1 DVITKLS
8 RCHLCALGTA
18 SPKTCSTSQPCL
30 LSIFCHPGLLVPLQ
44 QAAEAE
50 GALQRRVVVVGSSVL
65 LAGPADAVHIH
76 SARWEYLNGSISRA
90 VVQYDEGSH
99 YVAIHPPYVG
109 RALFHP
115 PNGSLLLED
124 LQESDSG
131 IYKVTIN
138 LAERESLKVLL
149 DVLKP
154 VSRPQLWSSG
164 LVAKATG
171 EVLCEVVE
179 GRVDTITWK
188 KDGQALPRGRGFHVS
203 GSLSILHLRAVKKSD
218 CGSYSC
224 NASNG
229 ISWQETSLNVTVAG
243 LSPPLKDVLRIAVV
257 AVVFAAVSGWG
268 LVIPVCQSEKLRI
281 RGELWR
287 WLSAYTCGLVCV
299 SSILAGTAGLLWMRE
314 EGPSIA
320 VILPEIVLLYVIVVT
335 FLVAANVTFQPTK
348 LIQLKSTT
356 AQRTMGYTAPG
367 GVLLVV
373 LTSSFHIKN
382 IHHRHEDGCTAFVDV
397 TALAVSTAAVSALPL
412 LAIFLCYHTTQ
423 GWQNERDSS
432 CAEKERSSRSF
443 EMSLPNIKDPV
454 PTC

>member
-1 DVITKLS
+1 MTKLS
-8 RCHLCALGTA
+8 RCLLRALGTA
-18 SPKTCSTSQPCL
+18 SPKTCSISLPCL
-30 LSIFCHPGLLVPLQ
+30 LSVFFCRPGLLVPLQ
-44 QAAEAE
+44 QAVEAE

-76 SARWEYLNGSISRA
+76 SAQWEYLNGTVSRA
-90 VVQYDEGSH
+90 IVQYNEGSH
-99 YVAIHPPYVG
+99 NVAIHPPYVG

-115 PNGSLLLED
+115 SNGSLLLED

-131 IYKVTIN
+131 IYKVTFN
-138 LAERESLKVLL
+138 LAERESLKILL

-188 KDGQALPRGRGFHVS
+188 KDGQALPQGRGFYVS
-203 GSLSILHLRAVKKSD
+203 GNLSILHLRAVKKSD

-268 LVIPVCQSEKLRI
+268 LIFPVCQSEKLRI

-320 VILPEIVLLYVIVVT
+320 IILPEIVLLYVIVVT

-356 AQRTMGYTAPG
+356 AQRTMGYAAPG

-412 LAIFLCYHTTQ
+412 LAIFLCCPSGPLKCPCPSARILFQPARHWGCFTL
-423 GWQNERDSS
+423 G
-432 CAEKERSSRSF
+432 
-443 EMSLPNIKDPV
+443 
-454 PTC
+454 

>member
-1 DVITKLS
+1 MQLHRPIEL
-8 RCHLCALGTA
+8 LGT
-18 SPKTCSTSQPCL
+18 SWML
-30 LSIFCHPGLLVPLQ
+30 LAGLLVPLQ

-76 SARWEYLNGSISRA
+76 SACWEYLNGSISRA
-90 VVQYDEGSH
+90 VVQYDERSH

-171 EVLCEVVE
+171 EVLCKVVE

-243 LSPPLKDVLRIAVV
+243 LSPPLKNVLRIVVV

-268 LVIPVCQSEKLRI
+268 LVFPVCQSEKLRI
-281 RGELWR
+281 
-287 WLSAYTCGLVCV
+287 S
-299 SSILAGTAGLLWMRE
+299 
-314 EGPSIA
+314 PSIA
-320 VILPEIVLLYVIVVT
+320 IILPEIVLLYVIVVT

-356 AQRTMGYTAPG
+356 EQRTMGYTAPG

>member
-356 AQRTMGYTAPG
+356 
-367 GVLLVV
+367 
-373 LTSSFHIKN
+373 
-382 IHHRHEDGCTAFVDV
+382 EDGCTAFVDV

>member
-1 DVITKLS
+1 
-8 RCHLCALGTA
+8 
-18 SPKTCSTSQPCL
+18 
-30 LSIFCHPGLLVPLQ
+30 
-44 QAAEAE
+44 
-50 GALQRRVVVVGSSVL
+50 RRVVVVGSSVQ

-76 SARWEYLNGSISRA
+76 SARWEFLNGSVSRA

-243 LSPPLKDVLRIAVV
+243 
-257 AVVFAAVSGWG
+257 
-268 LVIPVCQSEKLRI
+268 
-281 RGELWR
+281 
-287 WLSAYTCGLVCV
+287 
-299 SSILAGTAGLLWMRE
+299 
-314 EGPSIA
+314 
-320 VILPEIVLLYVIVVT
+320 
-335 FLVAANVTFQPTK
+335 
-348 LIQLKSTT
+348 
-356 AQRTMGYTAPG
+356 AQ
-367 GVLLVV
+367 
-373 LTSSFHIKN
+373 
-382 IHHRHEDGCTAFVDV
+382 
-397 TALAVSTAAVSALPL
+397 
-412 LAIFLCYHTTQ
+412 
-423 GWQNERDSS
+423 
-432 CAEKERSSRSF
+432 
-443 EMSLPNIKDPV
+443 
-454 PTC
+454 

>member
-1 DVITKLS
+1 MQLHHPIEL
-8 RCHLCALGTA
+8 LGTSWMFLA
-18 SPKTCSTSQPCL
+18 
-30 LSIFCHPGLLVPLQ
+30 GLLVPLQ
-44 QAAEAE
+44 QAVEAE

-76 SARWEYLNGSISRA
+76 SAQWEYLNGTVSRA
-90 VVQYDEGSH
+90 IVQYNEGSH
-99 YVAIHPPYVG
+99 NVAIHPPYVG

-115 PNGSLLLED
+115 SNGSLLLED

-131 IYKVTIN
+131 IYKVTFN
-138 LAERESLKVLL
+138 LAERESLKILL

-188 KDGQALPRGRGFHVS
+188 KDGQALPQGRGFYVS
-203 GSLSILHLRAVKKSD
+203 GNLSILHLRAVKKSD

-268 LVIPVCQSEKLRI
+268 LIFPVCQSEKLRI

-320 VILPEIVLLYVIVVT
+320 IILPEIVLLYVIVVT

-356 AQRTMGYTAPG
+356 GPSGPLKCPCPSARILFQPA
-367 GVLLVV
+367 
-373 LTSSFHIKN
+373 
-382 IHHRHEDGCTAFVDV
+382 RHWGCFT
-397 TALAVSTAAVSALPL
+397 L
-412 LAIFLCYHTTQ
+412 
-423 GWQNERDSS
+423 G
-432 CAEKERSSRSF
+432 
-443 EMSLPNIKDPV
+443 
-454 PTC
+454 

>member
-243 LSPPLKDVLRIAVV
+243 
-257 AVVFAAVSGWG
+257 
-268 LVIPVCQSEKLRI
+268 
-281 RGELWR
+281 GELWR

-412 LAIFLCYHTTQ
+412 LAIFLCCPPGPLKCPCPT
-423 GWQNERDSS
+423 
-432 CAEKERSSRSF
+432 SRILF
-443 EMSLPNIKDPV
+443 PPARHWGCFTLG
-454 PTC
+454 

>member
-243 LSPPLKDVLRIAVV
+243 
-257 AVVFAAVSGWG
+257 
-268 LVIPVCQSEKLRI
+268 
-281 RGELWR
+281 
-287 WLSAYTCGLVCV
+287 
-299 SSILAGTAGLLWMRE
+299 
-314 EGPSIA
+314 PSIA

-412 LAIFLCYHTTQ
+412 LAIFLCCPPGPLKCPCPT
-423 GWQNERDSS
+423 
-432 CAEKERSSRSF
+432 SRILF
-443 EMSLPNIKDPV
+443 PPARHWGCFTLG
-454 PTC
+454 

>member
-281 RGELWR
+281 
-287 WLSAYTCGLVCV
+287 S
-299 SSILAGTAGLLWMRE
+299 
-314 EGPSIA
+314 PSIA